1 MIVFLQ
7 KSFKIAKVSVN
18 QWVKRYRE
26 LDKDYNRIWLY
37 LCSNE
42 DYNHSVGNET
52 EPTDENNQCHNHSVG
67 NETEPT
73 DENNQCQANPTEVD
87 PNESHPAE
95 DNLAD
100 TGKQDLDLTHSPP
113 QKCRKLKEI
122 NEQIKRDEQIAREL
136 EAVINDES
144 SSPGP
149 AITVDLRSPSPMIP
163 TVTVN
168 DYTDHVR
175 PTQTKL

>member
-42 DYNHSVGNET
+42 DY
-52 EPTDENNQCHNHSVG
+52 NHSVG